1 MEKQEFQRLVEAGIE
16 KCKQGKFEDALS
28 LFNEAEKIGLSES
41 LLYNRSKTFY
51 KLRKLDKAIQDLN
64 QLIEIEPDNSVWYA
78 ERAVIHHY
86 RKDKAKALADLDKAA
101 DLDPENGFR
110 FASRAFIKDFYGD
123 HQGALE
129 DYVKAIE
136 LDPEDAISHN
146 NKGLVEEKLGYKTKA
161 KASFSRADKLDPI
174 KKDHSNPNL
183 NSTTNQQHSSRPTDN
198 LNVEKPKTAGKK
210 KSSMTFEH
218 FIDTLGEVTT
228 SKKGAKSFLN
238 FVFGKK
244 DNS

>member
-1 MEKQEFQRLVEAGIE
+1 MDTQDFQRLVEAGID
-16 KCKQGKFEDALS
+16 KCRHGKFEDALS
-28 LFNEAEKIGLSES
+28 LFNDAEKIGLSES
-41 LLYNRSKTFY
+41 LLYNRSKAYF
-51 KLRKLDKAIQDLN
+51 KLRKLDDATQDLN
-64 QLIEIEPDNSVWYA
+64 QLIEIQPDNSVWYA
-78 ERAVIHHY
+78 ERAVIYHY
-86 RKDKAKALADLDKAA
+86 REDKDKALADLDKAA

-129 DYVKAIE
+129 DYEKAIE

-146 NKGLVEEKLGYKTKA
+146 NKGLVEEKLGYKARA

-174 KKDHSNPNL
+174 KKGHFNPNL
-183 NSTTNQQHSSRPTDN
+183 NSTTNPQPSSRPKDN
-198 LNVEKPKTAGKK
+198 LNVEKPKTVGKK

-218 FIDTLGEVTT
+218 YIDTLGEVTT